1 MGMMANTTNIG
12 NYGNYG
18 SASSSAPSAS
28 VLAKVERTLAGQTGN
43 ISKLNGSLALD
54 QAKLSGL
61 GQLQSALTGFQSIAE
76 RLAGSGLSTSASYS
90 TKGILSVTA
99 GGTAKP
105 GTYSVDVKQLAQ
117 SQVLNSAAQ
126 KASDAKIGTG
136 AKATIKIDFGTVDGG
151 SFTAGKDAAKS
162 ITIDSSNN
170 TLDGIASAF
179 KAAGIDASVVKS
191 GSGYVLAIK
200 GESGA
205 AGSMRISVSGDSAVK
220 DLLSY
225 NPAASGGLTQ
235 TQAAQDAKATVNGQP
250 VSGATNTFKDAIPG
264 TSLDLTAVG
273 KTDVTVAQDSS
284 QIAQNV
290 TNFVNAYNELNNQ
303 LTALQKGGLKQD
315 QALGQVSRE
324 LNTLVAGAGGV
335 SKSALAAAGVTADS
349 NGKLVLDDKKLKS
362 AIAADP
368 AAVSQLFTN
377 NGKGLADQFDARIDT
392 LTSKNSTI
400 QKETVSINKDI
411 ATLTAKKADLAK
423 TLTSQANALVA
434 LYTQQEQ
441 SAANGGALPGYNGP
455 RSLFDILA

>member
-1 MGMMANTTNIG
+1 MANTTNVG

-54 QAKLSGL
+54 QTKLSGL
-61 GQLQSALTGFQSIAE
+61 GQLQSALIGFQSIAE

-205 AGSMRISVSGDSAVK
+205 AGSMRISVSGDAAVK

-235 TQAAQDAKATVNGQP
+235 TQAAQDARATVDGKA

-349 NGKLVLDDKKLKS
+349 SGKLVLDDKKLKS

-392 LTSKNSTI
+392 LTGKNSTI
-400 QKETVSINKDI
+400 QKETASINKDI

-423 TLTSQANALVA
+423 TLTSQANSLVA

>member
-1 MGMMANTTNIG
+1 MGMMANTTNVG

-54 QAKLSGL
+54 QTKLSGL
-61 GQLQSALTGFQSIAE
+61 GQLQSALIGFQSIAE

-205 AGSMRISVSGDSAVK
+205 AGSMRISVSGDAAVK

-235 TQAAQDAKATVNGQP
+235 TQAAQDARATVDGKA

-349 NGKLVLDDKKLKS
+349 SGKLVLDDKKLKS

>member
-1 MGMMANTTNIG
+1 MGMMANTTNVG

-54 QAKLSGL
+54 QTKLSGL
-61 GQLQSALTGFQSIAE
+61 GQLQSALIGFQSIAE

-205 AGSMRISVSGDSAVK
+205 AGSMRISVSGDAAVK

-235 TQAAQDAKATVNGQP
+235 TQAAQDARATVDGKA

-349 NGKLVLDDKKLKS
+349 SGKLVLDDKKLKS

-392 LTSKNSTI
+392 LTGKNSTI
-400 QKETVSINKDI
+400 QKETASINKDI

-423 TLTSQANALVA
+423 TLTSQANSLVA

>member
-1 MGMMANTTNIG
+1 MANTTNVG

-54 QAKLSGL
+54 QTKLSGL
-61 GQLQSALTGFQSIAE
+61 GQLQSALIGFQSIAE

-205 AGSMRISVSGDSAVK
+205 AGSMRISVSGDAAVK

-235 TQAAQDAKATVNGQP
+235 TQAAQDARATVDGKA

-349 NGKLVLDDKKLKS
+349 SGKLVLDDKKLKS

-392 LTSKNSTI
+392 LTGKNSTI
-400 QKETVSINKDI
+400 QKETASINKDI

-423 TLTSQANALVA
+423 TLTSQANSLVA

-455 RSLFDILA
+455 RSLFDILV

>member
-1 MGMMANTTNIG
+1 MGMMANTTNVG

-54 QAKLSGL
+54 QTKLSGL

-126 KASDAKIGTG
+126 KATDAKIGTG

-205 AGSMRISVSGDSAVK
+205 AGSMRISVSGDAAVK

-235 TQAAQDAKATVNGQP
+235 TQAAQDARATVDGKA

-349 NGKLVLDDKKLKS
+349 SGKLVLDDKKLKS

-392 LTSKNSTI
+392 LTGKNSTI
-400 QKETVSINKDI
+400 QKETASINKDI

-423 TLTSQANALVA
+423 TLTSQANSLVA

>member
-1 MGMMANTTNIG
+1 MGMMANTTNVG

-54 QAKLSGL
+54 QTKLSGL
-61 GQLQSALTGFQSIAE
+61 GQLQSALIGFQSIAE

-205 AGSMRISVSGDSAVK
+205 AGSMRISVSGDAAVK

-235 TQAAQDAKATVNGQP
+235 TQAAQDARATVDGKA

-349 NGKLVLDDKKLKS
+349 SGKLVLDDKKLKS

-392 LTSKNSTI
+392 LTGKNSTI
-400 QKETVSINKDI
+400 QKETASINKDI

-423 TLTSQANALVA
+423 TLTSQANSLVA

-455 RSLFDILA
+455 RSLFDILV

>member
-18 SASSSAPSAS
+18 NASSSAPSAA

-54 QAKLSGL
+54 QTKLSGL

-126 KASDAKIGTG
+126 KAADAKIGTG
-136 AKATIKIDFGTVDGG
+136 AKATIKIDFGTLDGG
-151 SFTAGKDAAKS
+151 SFTPGKDAAKS

-179 KAAGIDASVVKS
+179 KSAGIDASVVKS

-205 AGSMRISVSGDSAVK
+205 AGSMRISVSGDAAVK

-225 NPAASGGLTQ
+225 NPVASGGLTQ

-392 LTSKNSTI
+392 LTGKNGTI

>member
-1 MGMMANTTNIG
+1 MGMMANTTNVG

-54 QAKLSGL
+54 QTKLSGL
-61 GQLQSALTGFQSIAE
+61 GQLQSALIGFQSIAE

-99 GGTAKP
+99 GGTSKP

-205 AGSMRISVSGDSAVK
+205 AGSMRISVSGDAAVK

-235 TQAAQDAKATVNGQP
+235 TQAAQDARATVDGKA

-349 NGKLVLDDKKLKS
+349 SGKLVLDDKKLKS

-392 LTSKNSTI
+392 LTGKNSTI
-400 QKETVSINKDI
+400 QKETASINKDI

-423 TLTSQANALVA
+423 TLTSQANSLVA